1 MHWGGG
7 KSYIVAFFRAPEAKP
22 AILPDRARVVRLR
35 AAQTGFQKYRQA
47 GLKGAGAKKCSKSDL
62 PIPIP
67 IPIPIYICKKVRH
80 HGAYTLRRDL
90 VQ

>member
-7 KSYIVAFFRAPEAKP
+7 ESYILAFFRAPEAKP

-47 GLKGAGAKKCSKSDL
+47 GLKGAGAKICSISGLYDGA
-62 PIPIP
+62 
-67 IPIPIYICKKVRH
+67 KV
-80 HGAYTLRRDL
+80 
-90 VQ
+90 Q